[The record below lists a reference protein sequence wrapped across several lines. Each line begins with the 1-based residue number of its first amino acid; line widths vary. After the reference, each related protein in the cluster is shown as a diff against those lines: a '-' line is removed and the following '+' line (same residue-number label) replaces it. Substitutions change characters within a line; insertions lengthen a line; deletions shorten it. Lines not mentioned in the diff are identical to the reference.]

1 MESSTQLEVEVHSG
15 DIILFSRPCSKMDV
29 ASSFICY
36 SAKFFGWT
44 DWDHLGLVVQNPEN
58 QEFYLLEANINGI
71 TCHLLRE
78 RFQRSKSQKFAIR
91 KLVIQSNGVV
101 SNKTNT
107 AVYDEFRTELWRLSQ
122 LYLDKR
128 YNTSFLQMI
137 DAMISSYSHSFSPTS
152 KVLNMKHQ
160 LLLLRENEFL
170 LKNELDNKNRK
181 SDAFLNKIIIKS
193 LHHLRQKIAKLV
205 EDIDMADRASSASFR
220 TPNSSTSTQSEAYY
234 CSQLVA
240 EIFMEMNVLSSHRYS
255 HQYIP
260 ADFSSSTLIK
270 GFVTHS
276 YDSLVVNDFSSLSTE
291 KTHKY
296 LYSPDVAIPRK
307 QNLQILDEDVFSLQF
322 EIFPRDVHKGSSKDP
337 KLEPKYTY
345 RIPFHTCDLLPL
357 TVLKGLLESP
367 EALRI
372 KVHGDIRVYRKIPAI
387 ETNNSSQESYETVIV
402 LNDKT
407 SADLDIYQILKL
419 LSQQKSEFYLSAVH
433 SSSLDISTCET
444 RLNSVADSK
453 VTEKSRVL
461 LLQCQI
467 ARQAEVV
474 AHLFCNSSFNLPSE
488 DSQDLSLPIFQNL
501 VSLSILYRPG

>member
-1 MESSTQLEVEVHSG
+1 MQLEVEVQSG

-296 LYSPDVAIPRK
+296 LYSPDVAIPNK

-322 EIFPRDVHKGSSKDP
+322 EIFPRDVHSKDP

-372 KVHGDIRVYRKIPAI
+372 KVHGDIRVYRKIPVI